1 MRNVAEQISFAEAEM
16 LAKGVLDAALR
27 RISDVLDQ
35 HGSLVDAVRKDL
47 VRGLKQSKT
56 GRNGMTA
63 TQVLRSYI
71 LWRIKNWDMREL
83 RERIADGIAVRLFTR
98 FSYGECVPNHQT
110 FNRNFNRLMPETI
123 RLLNDAVI
131 QVAVNLG
138 VEDGRRQRMDTT
150 VVQSNIHF
158 PTDSGLLWDVVR
170 VHTRLVKQ
178 LRDVFGPALR
188 GDFSDR
194 TKRAKR
200 RMQQISRMTGKSRS
214 RQHVRKYRDLL
225 RVTEEVMQKAAAI
238 AVEVKPL
245 IEGLDPMAAA
255 IANTLVADI
264 KEYGGLGQRVVSQ
277 SRRRVI
283 DGEQVPVEEKL
294 FSIFEPHTDLIKR
307 GKIQTPVEF
316 GHKVLIA
323 ESGNGLIT
331 DYRVLDGNPH
341 DQDQLQPSLK
351 QHQTI
356 FGRSPE
362 ELAADRGFHSDDNLA
377 ACKAAGVIDECIP
390 QCGGQKTPERITYER
405 SKLFKQGQRFRAG
418 SEGRISVLFRGRGM
432 KRCLRHGRTRFETFV
447 GAAVLANNLLVL
459 AALLEKKEKRRRAA

>member
-1 MRNVAEQISFAEAEM
+1 MRIDAKQISFAEAEM
-16 LAKGVLDAALR
+16 LAKGVLDGALT

-35 HGSLVDAVRKDL
+35 HGNLVDAVYKDL
-47 VRGLKQSKT
+47 VQGLKHSKT

-83 RERIADGIAVRLFTR
+83 RERIADGIGVRLFTR
-98 FSYGECVPNHQT
+98 FYSECVPNHQT
-110 FNRNFNRLMPETI
+110 FNRNFNHLTTETI

-131 QVAVNLG
+131 QVAVGLG
-138 VEDGRRQRMDTT
+138 VEDGRKQRMDTT

-170 VHTRLVKQ
+170 VHTRLVRQ
-178 LRDVFGPALR
+178 LRDVFGPALC

-194 TKRAKR
+194 TRRAKR
-200 RMQQISRMTGKSRS
+200 RVHQISRMIGKSRS

-225 RVTEEVMQKAAAI
+225 KVTEEVMQKAAAI
-238 AVEVKPL
+238 AVEAKAL

-255 IANTLVADI
+255 IAKTLVADI
-264 KEYGGLGQRVVSQ
+264 KEYGRLGQRVVSQ

-294 FSIFEPHTDLIKR
+294 FSIFEPHTDIIKR

-316 GHKVLIA
+316 GHKVLVA

-351 QHQTI
+351 QHQKI
-356 FGRSPE
+356 FGKAPGL
-362 ELAADRGFHSDDNLA
+362 LATDRGFHSDDNLA
-377 ACKAAGVIDECIP
+377 ACKDAGVVNECIP
-390 QCGGQKTPERITYER
+390 QCGGQKTPERKAHER
-405 SKLFKQGQRFRAG
+405 SKVFKQGQRFRAG

-432 KRCLRHGRTRFETFV
+432 KRCLRRGRKRFDAFV

-459 AALLEKKEKRRRAA
+459 AGLLEKKENRRRAA

>member
-1 MRNVAEQISFAEAEM
+1 MRIVAEQISFAEAEM
-16 LAKGVLDAALR
+16 LAKGVLDAALT
-27 RISDVLDQ
+27 RISDILDQ
-35 HGSLVDAVRKDL
+35 HGSLVDAVYKDL
-47 VRGLKQSKT
+47 VRGLKHSKT

-83 RERIADGIAVRLFTR
+83 RERIADGVAVRLFTR
-98 FSYGECVPNHQT
+98 FYSDRVPNHQT
-110 FNRNFNRLMPETI
+110 FNRNFNRLTPETI
-123 RLLNDAVI
+123 RLLNDTVI
-131 QVAVNLG
+131 QVAVDLG
-138 VEDGRRQRMDTT
+138 VEDGRKQRMDTT

-178 LRDVFGPALR
+178 LRDMFGPALR

-194 TKRAKR
+194 TRRAKR
-200 RMQQISRMTGKSRS
+200 RMQQISRMIGKSRS

-225 RVTEEVMQKAAAI
+225 QVTEEVMQKAAAI
-238 AVEVKPL
+238 AVEAKPL
-245 IEGLDPMAAA
+245 IEGLDPMSAA

-283 DGEQVPVEEKL
+283 DGEQVAVEEKL

-351 QHQTI
+351 QHQKI
-356 FGRSPE
+356 FGKAPDL
-362 ELAADRGFHSDDNLA
+362 LATDRGFHSDDNLA
-377 ACKAAGVIDECIP
+377 ACKEAGVINECIP
-390 QCGGQKTPERITYER
+390 QCGGQKTPERKAHER
-405 SKLFKQGQRFRAG
+405 SKIFKQGQRFRAG

-432 KRCLRHGRTRFETFV
+432 KRCLRRGRERFETFV

-459 AALLEKKEKRRRAA
+459 AGLLAKKEKRRRAA

>member
-1 MRNVAEQISFAEAEM
+1 MRTVAEQISFAEAEM
-16 LAKGVLDAALR
+16 LAKGVLDATLM
-27 RISDVLDQ
+27 RISDVLDR
-35 HGSLVDAVRKDL
+35 HGSLVDAVHRDL
-47 VRGLKQSKT
+47 VRGLKHSKT

-63 TQVLRSYI
+63 TQLLRSYV

-98 FSYGECVPNHQT
+98 FNSGCVPNHQT
-110 FNRNFNRLMPETI
+110 FNRNFNRLTPETI
-123 RLLNDAVI
+123 RLLNHAVI
-131 QVAVNLG
+131 QVAVDLG
-138 VEDGRRQRMDTT
+138 VEDGRKQRMDTT

-188 GDFSDR
+188 GHFSDR
-194 TKRAKR
+194 KRRAKR
-200 RMQQISRMTGKSRS
+200 RMHEISRMTGKSRS

-225 RVTEEVMQKAAAI
+225 HVTEEVIQKAAAI
-238 AVEVKPL
+238 AAEAKPL
-245 IEGLDPMAAA
+245 IEGLDPMSAA

-264 KEYGGLGQRVVSQ
+264 KEYGDLGQRVVSQ

-316 GHKVLIA
+316 GHKVLIV

-341 DQDQLQPSLK
+341 DQDQLQPSLE
-351 QHQTI
+351 QHRKV
-356 FGRSPE
+356 FGKPPNL
-362 ELAADRGFHSDDNLA
+362 LATDRGFHSDDNLA
-377 ACKAAGVIDECIP
+377 ACKKAGVINECIP
-390 QCGGQKTPERITYER
+390 QCGGQKTPQRMAHER
-405 SKLFKQGQRFRAG
+405 SKVFKQGQRFRAG

-432 KRCLRHGRTRFETFV
+432 KRCLRRGRKRFETFV

-459 AALLEKKEKRRRAA
+459 AGLLEKKEKRRRAA

>member
-1 MRNVAEQISFAEAEM
+1 MRITAEQISFAEAEM
-16 LAKGVLDAALR
+16 LAKGVLDATLK
-27 RISDVLDQ
+27 RISNVLDG
-35 HGSLVDAVRKDL
+35 HGSLVDAVYRDL
-47 VRGLKQSKT
+47 VRGLKHSKT

-63 TQVLRSYI
+63 TQLLRSYI

-83 RERIADGIAVRLFTR
+83 RERIADGIATRLFTR
-98 FSYGECVPNHQT
+98 FNSGCVPNHQT
-110 FNRNFNRLMPETI
+110 FNRNFNRLTPETL

-131 QVAVNLG
+131 LVAVDLG
-138 VEDGRRQRMDTT
+138 VEDGRKQRMDTT

-194 TKRAKR
+194 TRRAKR
-200 RMQQISRMTGKSRS
+200 RMHEISRMTGKSRS

-225 RVTEEVMQKAAAI
+225 QVTEEVMQKAAAI
-238 AVEVKPL
+238 AAEAKLLV
-245 IEGLDPMAAA
+245 EGLDPLSAA
-255 IANTLVADI
+255 IANTLVTDI
-264 KEYGGLGQRVVSQ
+264 GEYGGLGQRVVSQ

-341 DQDQLQPSLK
+341 DQDQLQPSLE
-351 QHQTI
+351 QHQRV
-356 FGRSPE
+356 FGRPPDL
-362 ELAADRGFHSDDNLA
+362 LATDRGFHSADNLA
-377 ACKAAGVIDECIP
+377 ACKEAGVINECIP
-390 QCGGQKTPERITYER
+390 QCGGEKTPERKAHER
-405 SKLFKQGQRFRAG
+405 SKVFKQGQRFRAG

-432 KRCLRHGRTRFETFV
+432 KRCLRRGRKRFETFV

-459 AALLEKKEKRRRAA
+459 AGLIEKKEKGRRAA